1 MAARAIF
8 RRLSASP
15 WLPAAAIFVVGSL
28 VLPRPIAAL
37 ATRHFSGSE
46 GTRMPIAVRVGD
58 DGLDFDWLG
67 VPLMLQTDAYL
78 GSADT
83 PGTPQHPE
91 FPLSVRFIRVKKA
104 GVLMETVKRDGDD
117 ALTSRYLVLGRRVL
131 PVSQMSF
138 GVVDRLLAVPTS
150 AALAIA
156 FRALFSRL
164 RKRRIA
170 QAA

>member
-1 MAARAIF
+1 M
-8 RRLSASP
+8 
-15 WLPAAAIFVVGSL
+15 AAAIFVVGSL
-28 VLPRPIAAL
+28 VLPRPIASL
-37 ATRHFSGSE
+37 ATRHFSGNE

-67 VPLMLQTDAYL
+67 VPIMLETDAYL

-83 PGTPQHPE
+83 PGTPEHPE
-91 FPLSVRFIRVKKA
+91 FPLSVHFIRVKKT

-117 ALTSRYLVLGRRVL
+117 TLTSRYLVLGRRIL

-138 GVVDRLLAVPTS
+138 GVIDRLLAILVS
-150 AALAIA
+150 AGLAIA
-156 FRALFSRL
+156 FRALRSRL
-164 RKRRIA
+164 RKPRIA